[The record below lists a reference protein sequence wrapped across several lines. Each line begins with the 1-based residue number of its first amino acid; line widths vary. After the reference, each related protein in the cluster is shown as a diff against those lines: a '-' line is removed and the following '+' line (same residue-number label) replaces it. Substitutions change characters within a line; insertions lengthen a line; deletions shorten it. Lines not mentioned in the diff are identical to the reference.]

1 MNLKKYFK
9 LIGQIILA
17 WLIVQI
23 CNILLLYNEKSYLDF
38 SDLKKWEPWVIT
50 FFIFLVYQVT
60 SDIRQKNK

>member
-1 MNLKKYFK
+1 MNLRKYIK
-9 LIGQIILA
+9 LSGQIILA

-38 SDLKKWEPWVIT
+38 SDMKKWEPWVIT
-50 FFIFLVYQVT
+50 FFIFLIYQVT